1 MGKSFLRLA
10 LGRYFKASVIIGT
23 FLVALG
29 VFIIFRCNNIR
40 SKRINEYAYTEKALR
55 DGIVSVMME
64 NVSNIQEIG
73 VLKSYN
79 DSLSVELLS
88 AKMEIN
94 ILHGRMYYLSKY
106 YIASTP
112 TGFKYAVNH
121 TDIDTC
127 FFDKW
132 YRVDMDVGR
141 NGDIHI
147 NPSFRD
153 SISVDL
159 DISKLKVGGGS
170 RSIFDK
176 IFRKKKD
183 LIRVRVENKNPYA
196 EKKYRE
202 FVFVEDR

>member
-10 LGRYFKASVIIGT
+10 LGKYFKASVIIGT
-23 FLVALG
+23 VLVAIG
-29 VFIIFRCNNIR
+29 VFIVFRCNTIR
-40 SKRINEYAYTEKALR
+40 SKKIDEYAYTEKALR
-55 DGIVSVMME
+55 DGIVSVMLE
-64 NVSNIQEIG
+64 NVRNVQVIG
-73 VLKSYN
+73 LLKNDN
-79 DSLSVELLS
+79 DSLSIELI
-88 AKMEIN
+88 AARMEIN
-94 ILHGRMYYLSKY
+94 ELHGRMYYMSKY
-106 YIASTP
+106 YTASIP
-112 TGFKYAVNH
+112 AGFRYTYNH
-121 TDIDTC
+121 VDTDTSFIDR
-127 FFDKW
+127 W

-147 NPSFRD
+147 SPSFRD

-159 DISKLKVGGGS
+159 DISKLKAGGGS